1 MDPVFALLAELKEDT
16 LREITSPA
24 DDKRSEF
31 HYGRVHGILF
41 AVALI
46 EQELGNLIEASARAQ
61 ERREREF

>member
-1 MDPVFALLAELKEDT
+1 MDSVFALLAELKEDT
-16 LREITSPA
+16 LREIASPA

>member
-1 MDPVFALLAELKEDT
+1 MDPVFALLEQLKEDT

-24 DDKRSEF
+24 EDRRSEF

-41 AVALI
+41 AVEYLS
-46 EQELGNLIEASARAQ
+46 QELQGVLETRAREQ

>member
-46 EQELGNLIEASARAQ
+46 EQELGGLIEASARAQ